1 MSDRISLATWMAN
14 IQIKMLVWRA
24 GRLVGTDAAGNRSY
38 EEKKARRGMKTRRW
52 VIYRGE
58 PDATLVP
65 ANWHGWLH
73 YNMDAPI
80 PDDSPLH
87 KPWEKPHLPNVTGT
101 TQAYRPPGHLFAGGQ
116 RDKATG
122 DYQAWTPN

>member
-14 IQIKMLVWRA
+14 IQIRLVVWRA
-24 GRLVGTDAAGNRSY
+24 GRPVGTDMAGNRY
-38 EEKKARRGMKTRRW
+38 FEEKKARPGMKARRW
-52 VIYRGE
+52 VLFKGE
-58 PDATLVP
+58 PEATKVP
-65 ANWHGWLH
+65 PEWHGWLH

-80 PDDSPLH
+80 AADSPFNRA
-87 KPWEKPHLPNVTGT
+87 WQKPHLPNPTGSV
-101 TQAYRPPGHLFAGGQ
+101 QAYRPPGHLFAGGQ